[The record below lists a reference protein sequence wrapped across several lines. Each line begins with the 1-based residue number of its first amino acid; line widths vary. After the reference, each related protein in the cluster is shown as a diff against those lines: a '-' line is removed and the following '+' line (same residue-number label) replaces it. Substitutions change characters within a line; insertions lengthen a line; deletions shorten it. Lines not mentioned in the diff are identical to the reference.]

1 MFTSS
6 LVALAIAATSVLGAN
21 HTVLVGQNSTKTFTP
36 SELTAAVGDTVEF
49 QFVGGNHTVTQST
62 FANPCTNSGFKS
74 GFVKGNASNPTSFT
88 ISINDTTPLWM
99 YCGQTGHC
107 EAGMVMSINAPS
119 TDKTFAAFQAAA
131 AGNSSS
137 TDSSSSSNSTAT
149 ASASSTKTKNKNKD
163 KSSSTASETAS
174 GTGGSSTASAAADS
188 ASSAAELQLGIPG
201 VSGLLMAIAALAV
214 GTVL

>member
-62 FANPCTNSGFKS
+62 FADPCTNSGFKS
-74 GFVKGNASNPTSFT
+74 GFVPGNADSPTSFS

-99 YCGQTGHC
+99 FCGQTGHC
-107 EAGMVMSINAPS
+107 KAGMVMSINAPS
-119 TDKTFAAFQAAA
+119 TGKTFAAFQAAA

-137 TDSSSSSNSTAT
+137 TDSSSSSNSTGT
-149 ASASSTKTKNKNKD
+149 ASASSTKTKNKNKG
-163 KSSSTASETAS
+163 SSTASETAS
-174 GTGGSSTASAAADS
+174 GTGSSSTASAAAAS
-188 ASSAAELQLGIPG
+188 SSSAAELQLGIPS
-201 VSGLLMAIAALAV
+201 VSGLLMVIAALAV